1 LALGGGLGTKE
12 VSVGIGEVTF
22 GLLGRAAASTFEIE
36 VFFFM
41 KDGSFFI
48 WTLDKGQFYKLKKD

>member
-1 LALGGGLGTKE
+1 MALGGGLGTEE
-12 VSVGIGEVTF
+12 VSVGTGEVTF

-41 KDGSFFI
+41 KEGSFFI
-48 WTLDKGQFYKLKKD
+48 WTLDKGQF